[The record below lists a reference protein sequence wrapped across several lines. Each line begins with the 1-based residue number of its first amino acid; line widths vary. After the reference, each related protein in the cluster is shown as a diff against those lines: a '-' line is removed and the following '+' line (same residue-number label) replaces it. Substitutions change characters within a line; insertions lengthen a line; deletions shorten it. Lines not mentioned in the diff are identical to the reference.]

1 MIVTFKVLNE
11 QYKVLVVD
19 PEQVAIAQTLLAGDE
34 APRIP
39 NGVVV
44 RGDPSVNTGWDWHI
58 DPSSFEFADVT
69 TEVCDG
75 KPSFVENDEISGNHF
90 CPWSAKV
97 IAVDP
102 ANPS

>member
-1 MIVTFKVLNE
+1 MVVTFKVLNE
-11 QYKVLVVD
+11 QYRVLVID
-19 PEQVAIAQTLLAGDE
+19 PAQVEIAQMLLAGKE

-44 RGDPSVNTGWDWHI
+44 RGDPSVNIGWTWHI
-58 DPSSFEFADVT
+58 DPGSFEFADVT

-75 KPSFVENDEISGNHF
+75 KPSFVEKDEISGKYF

-97 IAVDP
+97 IAVEP
-102 ANPS
+102 ANS